1 MPYILVL
8 NTNSCIVFK
17 LLKTQAVKKLSE
29 GVKEMNKHFFKA
41 VLLSFTLIFATVGHV
56 DAARLGGGKSIGKA
70 PSAPM
75 QKQATPAQKPV
86 QQAQPAAPA
95 AAPQAPAPSRF
106 GGMGGI
112 LGGLAA
118 GLGIGYLLSHF
129 GLGEAASSLI
139 TGLLIAMLAGFVI
152 MFVIRRLLPAMSG
165 AGQNANVPSS
175 GMQRTSV
182 EQAPRQEPAFTPA
195 ANAFAGVAA
204 EPEAFQSTLPPGFDE
219 RSFLE
224 NAKQYFVSLQKAW
237 DQGDLAALR
246 EFTTP
251 EMFATIQQDL
261 AGRIDSANQ
270 TDVVTINA
278 RLLGVETADG
288 HYFCS
293 VQFGGMIR
301 EQQGAPASDFSE
313 IWNLSKPVEGPGG
326 WVLAGISQLV

>member
-1 MPYILVL
+1 
-8 NTNSCIVFK
+8 
-17 LLKTQAVKKLSE
+17 
-29 GVKEMNKHFFKA
+29 MNQHFFKA
-41 VLLSFTLIFATVGHV
+41 VLLSLTLMFASVAHV
-56 DAARLGGGKSIGKA
+56 DAARLGGGKSIGRA

-75 QKQATPAQKPV
+75 QKQAAPVQKPA

-95 AAPQAPAPSRF
+95 PTPQAAPSRF
-106 GGMGGI
+106 GGMGGL

-129 GLGEAASSLI
+129 GLGEAASSMI
-139 TGLLIAMLAGFVI
+139 TGLLIAMLVGFAI

-165 AGQNANVPSS
+165 ASSNASAPA
-175 GMQRTSV
+175 GLQRTSI

-195 ANAFAGVAA
+195 ANAFGGMGT
-204 EPEAFQSTLPPGFDE
+204 EPQPFQSTLPPGFDE
-219 RSFLE
+219 RAFLE
-224 NAKQYFVSLQKAW
+224 NAKQYFATLQKAW
-237 DQGDLAALR
+237 DQGDLVSLR

-251 EMFATIQQDL
+251 DMFATIQQDL
-261 AGRIDSANQ
+261 AGRTDATNQ

-278 RLLGVETADG
+278 QLIGIETVDA

-293 VQFGGMIR
+293 IQFSGMIR
-301 EQQGAPASDFSE
+301 EQVGAPASDFSE

>member
-1 MPYILVL
+1 
-8 NTNSCIVFK
+8 
-17 LLKTQAVKKLSE
+17 
-29 GVKEMNKHFFKA
+29 MNKHFFKA
-41 VLLSFTLIFATVGHV
+41 TLLSLTLIFATVGHV
-56 DAARLGGGKSIGKA
+56 DAARLGGGKSVGRA
-70 PSAPM
+70 PSAPI
-75 QKQATPAQKPV
+75 QKQAAPVQKPA
-86 QQAQPAAPA
+86 QQAQPPAPA
-95 AAPQAPAPSRF
+95 PAPQAPAPSRF

-139 TGLLIAMLAGFVI
+139 TGLLIAVLAGFAI
-152 MFVIRRLLPAMSG
+152 MFVMRKLMPKMSS
-165 AGQNANVPSS
+165 AGQSPNLSS
-175 GMQRTSV
+175 NGMQRTGLD
-182 EQAPRQEPAFTPA
+182 QTPRQEPAFTPA
-195 ANAFAGVAA
+195 ANAFGGVSV
-204 EPEAFQSTLPPGFDE
+204 EPEPFQSTLPPGFDQQT
-219 RSFLE
+219 FLE
-224 NAKQYFVSLQKAW
+224 NAKQYFATLQKAW
-237 DQGDLAALR
+237 DQGDLASLR

-261 AGRIDSANQ
+261 AGRTDASNQ

-278 RLLGVETADG
+278 QLLGIETADG

-293 VQFGGMIR
+293 VQFSGMIR

>member
-1 MPYILVL
+1 
-8 NTNSCIVFK
+8 
-17 LLKTQAVKKLSE
+17 
-29 GVKEMNKHFFKA
+29 MNKYFFKA
-41 VLLSFTLIFATVGHV
+41 TLLSLTLIFATVGHV
-56 DAARLGGGKSIGKA
+56 DAARLGGGKSVGRA
-70 PSAPM
+70 PSAPI
-75 QKQATPAQKPV
+75 QKQAAPVQKPA

-95 AAPQAPAPSRF
+95 PAPQVPAPSRF

-139 TGLLIAMLAGFVI
+139 TGLLIAVLAGFAI
-152 MFVIRRLLPAMSG
+152 MFVMRKLMPKMSS
-165 AGQNANVPSS
+165 AGQSPNLSS
-175 GMQRTSV
+175 NGMQRTGLD
-182 EQAPRQEPAFTPA
+182 QTPRQEPAFTPA
-195 ANAFAGVAA
+195 ANAFGGVSA
-204 EPEAFQSTLPPGFDE
+204 EPEPFQSTLPPGFDQQT
-219 RSFLE
+219 FLE
-224 NAKQYFVSLQKAW
+224 NAKQYFATLQKAW
-237 DQGDLAALR
+237 DQGDLASLR

-261 AGRIDSANQ
+261 AGRTDASNQ

-278 RLLGVETADG
+278 QLLGIETADG

-293 VQFGGMIR
+293 VQFSGMIR

-326 WVLAGISQLV
+326 WVLAGITQLV

>member
-1 MPYILVL
+1 
-8 NTNSCIVFK
+8 
-17 LLKTQAVKKLSE
+17 
-29 GVKEMNKHFFKA
+29 MNKHFFKA
-41 VLLSFTLIFATVGHV
+41 ILLSFTLIFATVGHA
-56 DAARLGGGKSIGKA
+56 DAARLGGGKSVGRA
-70 PSAPM
+70 PSAPI
-75 QKQATPAQKPV
+75 QKQAAPVQKPA

-95 AAPQAPAPSRF
+95 PAPQAPAPSRF

-139 TGLLIAMLAGFVI
+139 TGLLIAALAGFVI
-152 MFVIRRLLPAMSG
+152 MFVMRKLMPKMSS
-165 AGQNANVPSS
+165 AGQSPNFSS
-175 GMQRTSV
+175 NGMQRTGLDQPS
-182 EQAPRQEPAFTPA
+182 RQEPAFTPA
-195 ANAFAGVAA
+195 ANAFGGVSA
-204 EPEAFQSTLPPGFDE
+204 EPEPFQSTLPPGFDQQT
-219 RSFLE
+219 FLE
-224 NAKQYFVSLQKAW
+224 NAKQYFVTLQKAW
-237 DQGDLAALR
+237 DRGDLASLR

-261 AGRIDSANQ
+261 AGRTDASNQ

-278 RLLGVETADG
+278 QLLGIETADG

-293 VQFGGMIR
+293 VQFSGMIR

-326 WVLAGISQLV
+326 WVLAGITQLV

>member
-1 MPYILVL
+1 
-8 NTNSCIVFK
+8 
-17 LLKTQAVKKLSE
+17 
-29 GVKEMNKHFFKA
+29 MNKHFFKA
-41 VLLSFTLIFATVGHV
+41 MLLSLTLIFATVGHV
-56 DAARLGGGKSIGKA
+56 DAARLGGGKSVGRA
-70 PSAPM
+70 PSAPI
-75 QKQATPAQKPV
+75 QKQAAPVQKPA

-95 AAPQAPAPSRF
+95 PAPQTPAPSRF

-139 TGLLIAMLAGFVI
+139 TGLLIAVLAGFAI
-152 MFVIRRLLPAMSG
+152 MFVMRKLMPKMSS
-165 AGQNANVPSS
+165 AGQSPNLSS
-175 GMQRTSV
+175 NGMQRTGLD
-182 EQAPRQEPAFTPA
+182 QTPRQEPAFTPA
-195 ANAFAGVAA
+195 ANAFGGVSA
-204 EPEAFQSTLPPGFDE
+204 EPEPFQSTLPPGFDQQT
-219 RSFLE
+219 FLE
-224 NAKQYFVSLQKAW
+224 NAKQYFATLQKAW
-237 DQGDLAALR
+237 DQGDLASLR

-261 AGRIDSANQ
+261 AGRTDASNQ

-278 RLLGVETADG
+278 QILGIETADG

-293 VQFGGMIR
+293 VQFSGMIR

-326 WVLAGISQLV
+326 WVLAGITQLV

>member
-1 MPYILVL
+1 
-8 NTNSCIVFK
+8 
-17 LLKTQAVKKLSE
+17 
-29 GVKEMNKHFFKA
+29 MNKHFFKS
-41 VLLSFTLIFATVGHV
+41 VLLSLTLVFATVGHV
-56 DAARLGGGKSIGKA
+56 DAARLGNGKSVGKA

-75 QKQATPAQKPV
+75 QKQAAPAQKSA

-95 AAPQAPAPSRF
+95 PAPQAAPSRF

-129 GLGEAASSLI
+129 GLGEGASSMI
-139 TGLLIAMLAGFVI
+139 TGLLIAVLAGFAI

-165 AGQNANVPSS
+165 AGSSANAPT
-175 GMQRTSV
+175 GLQRTNI

-195 ANAFAGVAA
+195 ANAFGGVSA
-204 EPEAFQSTLPPGFDE
+204 EQQPFQSTLPPGFDE

-224 NAKQYFVSLQKAW
+224 SAKQYFSTLQKAW
-237 DQGDLAALR
+237 DQGDLVSLR

-251 EMFATIQQDL
+251 DMFATIQQDL
-261 AGRIDSANQ
+261 AGRTDAMNQ

-278 RLLGVETADG
+278 QLIGIETADA

-293 VQFGGMIR
+293 IQFSGMIR
-301 EQQGAPASDFSE
+301 EQVGAPASDFSE

>member
-1 MPYILVL
+1 
-8 NTNSCIVFK
+8 
-17 LLKTQAVKKLSE
+17 
-29 GVKEMNKHFFKA
+29 MNKHFFKA
-41 VLLSFTLIFATVGHV
+41 VLLSFTLMFASVAHV
-56 DAARLGGGKSIGKA
+56 DAARLGGGKSIGRA

-75 QKQATPAQKPV
+75 QKQAAPVQKPA

-95 AAPQAPAPSRF
+95 PAPQAPSRF
-106 GGMGGI
+106 GGMGGL

-129 GLGEAASSLI
+129 GLGEAASSMI
-139 TGLLIAMLAGFVI
+139 TGLLIAVLAGFAI
-152 MFVIRRLLPAMSG
+152 MFVIRRVLPSFSG
-165 AGQNANVPSS
+165 AGSSANGSA
-175 GMQRTSV
+175 GLQRASI

-195 ANAFAGVAA
+195 ASAFGGISA
-204 EPEAFQSTLPPGFDE
+204 ESATFQSTLPPGFDE

-224 NAKQYFVSLQKAW
+224 NAKQYFSTLQKAW
-237 DQGDLAALR
+237 DQGDLVALR

-251 EMFATIQQDL
+251 DMFATIQQDL
-261 AGRIDSANQ
+261 AGRTDTANQ

-278 RLLGVETADG
+278 QLIGIETADS

-293 VQFGGMIR
+293 IQFSGMIR
-301 EQQGAPASDFSE
+301 EQVGAPASDFSE

>member
-1 MPYILVL
+1 
-8 NTNSCIVFK
+8 
-17 LLKTQAVKKLSE
+17 
-29 GVKEMNKHFFKA
+29 MNKHFFKA
-41 VLLSFTLIFATVGHV
+41 ILLSFTLIFATVGHA
-56 DAARLGGGKSIGKA
+56 DAARLGGGKSVGRA
-70 PSAPM
+70 PSAPI
-75 QKQATPAQKPV
+75 QKQAAPVQKPA

-95 AAPQAPAPSRF
+95 PAPQAPAPSRF

-139 TGLLIAMLAGFVI
+139 TGLLIAVLAGFVI
-152 MFVIRRLLPAMSG
+152 MFVMRKLMPKMSS
-165 AGQNANVPSS
+165 AGQSPNFSS
-175 GMQRTSV
+175 NGMQRTGLDQPS
-182 EQAPRQEPAFTPA
+182 RQEPAFTPA
-195 ANAFAGVAA
+195 ANAFGGVSA
-204 EPEAFQSTLPPGFDE
+204 EPEPFQSTLPPGFDQQT
-219 RSFLE
+219 FLE
-224 NAKQYFVSLQKAW
+224 NAKQYFVTLQKAW
-237 DQGDLAALR
+237 DRGDLASLR

-261 AGRIDSANQ
+261 AGRTDASNQ

-278 RLLGVETADG
+278 QLLGIETADG

-293 VQFGGMIR
+293 VQFSGMIR

-326 WVLAGISQLV
+326 WVLAGITQLV

>member
-1 MPYILVL
+1 
-8 NTNSCIVFK
+8 
-17 LLKTQAVKKLSE
+17 
-29 GVKEMNKHFFKA
+29 MNKHFFKA
-41 VLLSFTLIFATVGHV
+41 TLLSLTLIFATVGHV
-56 DAARLGGGKSIGKA
+56 DAARLGGGKSVGRA
-70 PSAPM
+70 PSAPI
-75 QKQATPAQKPV
+75 QKQAAPVQKPA

-95 AAPQAPAPSRF
+95 PAPQAPAPSRF

-139 TGLLIAMLAGFVI
+139 TGLLIAVLAGFAI
-152 MFVIRRLLPAMSG
+152 MFVMRKLMPKMSS
-165 AGQNANVPSS
+165 AGQSPNLSS
-175 GMQRTSV
+175 NGMQRTGLD
-182 EQAPRQEPAFTPA
+182 QTPRQEPAFTPA
-195 ANAFAGVAA
+195 ANAVGGVSA
-204 EPEAFQSTLPPGFDE
+204 EPEPFQSTLPPGFDQQT
-219 RSFLE
+219 FLE
-224 NAKQYFVSLQKAW
+224 NAKQYFATLQKAW
-237 DQGDLAALR
+237 DQGDLASLR

-261 AGRIDSANQ
+261 AGRTDASNQ

-278 RLLGVETADG
+278 QLLGIETADG

-293 VQFGGMIR
+293 VQFSGMIR

-326 WVLAGISQLV
+326 WVLAGITQLV

>member
-1 MPYILVL
+1 
-8 NTNSCIVFK
+8 
-17 LLKTQAVKKLSE
+17 
-29 GVKEMNKHFFKA
+29 MNKHFFKST
-41 VLLSFTLIFATVGHV
+41 LLSLTLVFASVGHV
-56 DAARLGGGKSIGKA
+56 DAARLGNGKSVGKA

-75 QKQATPAQKPV
+75 QKQAAPAQKPA

-95 AAPQAPAPSRF
+95 PTPQAPAPSRF

-129 GLGEAASSLI
+129 GLGEAASSMI
-139 TGLLIAMLAGFVI
+139 TGLLIAVLAGFVL
-152 MFVIRRLLPAMSG
+152 MFVIRKLLPKLSS
-165 AGQNANVPSS
+165 AGQSPKFPNQ
-175 GMQRTSV
+175 GMQRTNT
-182 EQAPRQEPAFTPA
+182 ELPRQEPAFTPA
-195 ANAFAGVAA
+195 ANAFGGVSA
-204 EPEAFQSTLPPGFDE
+204 EPEPFQSTLPPGFDQQA
-219 RSFLE
+219 FLE
-224 NAKQYFVSLQKAW
+224 NAKQYFATLQKAW
-237 DQGDLAALR
+237 DQGDLASLR

-261 AGRIDSANQ
+261 AGRTDGSNQ

-278 RLLGVETADG
+278 QLLGIETIDG
-288 HYFCS
+288 HYYCS
-293 VQFGGMIR
+293 VQFSGMIR

>member
-1 MPYILVL
+1 
-8 NTNSCIVFK
+8 
-17 LLKTQAVKKLSE
+17 
-29 GVKEMNKHFFKA
+29 MNQHFFKA
-41 VLLSFTLIFATVGHV
+41 VLLSFTLIFASVGHV
-56 DAARLGGGKSIGKA
+56 EAARLGGGKSIGRA

-75 QKQATPAQKPV
+75 QKQAAPVQKPA

-95 AAPQAPAPSRF
+95 PAPQAPAPSRF
-106 GGMGGI
+106 GGMGGL

-129 GLGEAASSLI
+129 GLGEAASSMI
-139 TGLLIAMLAGFVI
+139 TGLLIAALAGFAI
-152 MFVIRRLLPAMSG
+152 MFVIRRLIPAMSG
-165 AGQNANVPSS
+165 AGGNASAQT
-175 GMQRTSV
+175 GMQRNNV

-195 ANAFAGVAA
+195 ANAFGGVSV
-204 EPEAFQSTLPPGFDE
+204 EPEKFQSTLPPGFDE
-219 RSFLE
+219 RAFLE
-224 NAKQYFVSLQKAW
+224 NAKQYFSTLQKAW
-237 DQGDLAALR
+237 DQGDLASLR

-261 AGRIDSANQ
+261 AGRTDSANQ

-278 RLLGVETADG
+278 QLIGIETADA

-293 VQFGGMIR
+293 VQFSGMIR
-301 EQQGAPASDFSE
+301 EQPGAPASDFSE